1 MPVSRS
7 KRWMFLEFHEFE
19 VFCEEKV
26 ERVAGQLAHGLALN
40 WGEASEERV
49 TENREFLFNFFS
61 EVVWSIDDNCWNYG
75 NRRTTQRIVFLC
87 FYRSFGV
94 VLKRLVESSL
104 LQPECFRG
112 VVVVS
117 LPFVDPIH
125 CAAPKSQSHLEHVTL
140 NAFCA
145 YLRQL
150 FVLVV
155 PPLAFP
161 SSSTSRTEGVLEKR
175 IISDDYWMVRID
187 DDAQS
192 WMVGRVVRGSKRRRK
207 QKREYFGNVTNRL
220 ENYGCGVWGRKSWCR
235 AHGNAVP
242 QLY

>member
-1 MPVSRS
+1 ML
-7 KRWMFLEFHEFE
+7 LEFHKSE
-19 VFCEEKV
+19 VFGEEKV
-26 ERVAGQLAHGLALN
+26 ERMGSQLAHGLALN

-61 EVVWSIDDNCWNYG
+61 EVVWSIDDTRWNYG
-75 NRRTTQRIVFLC
+75 TRRTTQRIVFLC
-87 FYRSFGV
+87 FYRSFAV
-94 VLKRLVESSL
+94 VLQRLVESSL

-125 CAAPKSQSHLEHVTL
+125 CAAPKPQSRLDIVTV
-140 NAFCA
+140 NTFCA

-155 PPLAFP
+155 PPLTFP
-161 SSSTSRTEGVLEKR
+161 STSTSQTERVLEKR
-175 IISDDYWMVRID
+175 IINNDYWMVRVD
-187 DDAQS
+187 DGKRS

-207 QKREYFGNVTNRL
+207 QKREYFGIVTNRL
-220 ENYGCGVWGRKSWCR
+220 ANYGCSICSWESRCR
-235 AHGNAVP
+235 AYGYAVP
-242 QLY
+242 